1 MNIIKLNAIGSTN
14 DYLKA
19 LSKKT
24 HLADGTVVLTQ
35 DQTKGRGQ
43 MGSQWVY
50 EVGKSL
56 AFSVFKR
63 FVNGIRI
70 DHQFWITAAVSL
82 QVIKCLEQFGIPQL
96 SVKWPNDIMTGDKKL
111 CGILVENQ
119 VQGSLVKGTVVGIGL
134 NVNND
139 TFENLPK
146 ATSMKIASGTHF
158 DIDEVFE
165 TLAAQILL
173 GLHQFASEANQ
184 VNELYEEHLYR
195 KDQISVF
202 SAQGKLFNGMII
214 GVSKEGQLLVETE
227 DEKLEKFRLKEIRL
241 LN

>member
-1 MNIIKLNAIGSTN
+1 
-14 DYLKA
+14 
-19 LSKKT
+19 
-24 HLADGTVVLTQ
+24 
-35 DQTKGRGQ
+35 